1 MDKLSEVR
9 DRCYECNVVLKF
21 SKSTFGFIYVKFFG
35 YKVQDSKWCLDDDLE
50 QAVTVTLMPTDL
62 KKERKKERRKKEKK
76 EKRNLS
82 KKRKRHTKT
91 TH

>member
-1 MDKLSEVR
+1 MQEAISDGNRDLRRSSLLWHLYQRKAAEARTLRPWKVR
-9 DRCYECNVVLKF
+9 LFALGQPLGESQARDT
-21 SKSTFGFIYVKFFG
+21 ST
-35 YKVQDSKWCLDDDLE
+35 E
-50 QAVTVTLMPTDL
+50 
-62 KKERKKERRKKEKK
+62 KERKKERKK